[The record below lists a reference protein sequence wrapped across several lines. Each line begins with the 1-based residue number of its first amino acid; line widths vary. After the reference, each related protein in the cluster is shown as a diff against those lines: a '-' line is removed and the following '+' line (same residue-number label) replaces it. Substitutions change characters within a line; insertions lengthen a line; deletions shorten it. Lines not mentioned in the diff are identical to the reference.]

1 MNTFEEVWENVC
13 DYCKDEISG
22 VAYNCWIKTLSP
34 VKLHG
39 KVAVVSAP
47 TKYQRDL
54 TESHYK
60 ELLERAFSEVFGF
73 QVSVEVISEEENA
86 PARPEPENITETFT
100 FDNFIVGPSN
110 DFAHA
115 AAVAV
120 AKNPGKQYNPL
131 FIYGKP
137 GLGKTHLLNA
147 IKNYVSEHNPGF
159 NIVYTQGEAFANE
172 IIDAI
177 HSGSTPDFR
186 EKFRNTDMLF
196 VDDIQ
201 FIAGK
206 DSTQTEFFN
215 TFNSLHEAG
224 KQIVLTSDR
233 PPKEINSLTE
243 RLRQRFEMGL
253 LADIK
258 EPDYETRV
266 AIIRKKAEE
275 LNFEMSD
282 AVAQCIANQIKTN
295 VRQIEGVLNKLMAY
309 TNLTSEK
316 PSIFNVITVI
326 NEIRRDEVDNTIT
339 VEKIMD
345 AVSNAYD
352 VTPADICS
360 KKQHMEISNARHI
373 VTYIASQMTGMTLKQ
388 IGEKINRNHSTVSA
402 SLNKM
407 EKEMA
412 KNPRLRANIEDIM
425 KNLKNE

>member
-1 MNTFEEVWENVC
+1 MNTFEEVWEKVC

-373 VTYIASQMTGMTLKQ
+373 VIYIASQMTGMTLKQ

>member
-60 ELLERAFSEVFGF
+60 ELLEHAFSEVFGF

-373 VTYIASQMTGMTLKQ
+373 VIYIASQMTGMTLKQ

>member
-73 QVSVEVISEEENA
+73 QVSVVVISEEENA

-373 VTYIASQMTGMTLKQ
+373 VIYIASQMTGMTLKQ

>member
-215 TFNSLHEAG
+215 TFKSLHEAG

-373 VTYIASQMTGMTLKQ
+373 VIYIASQMTGMTLKQ

>member
-13 DYCKDEISG
+13 DYCKDELSG

-47 TKYQRDL
+47 TEYQKGL
-54 TESHYK
+54 TENLYK

-73 QVSVEVISEEENA
+73 DVAVEVISEEENA
-86 PARPEPENITETFT
+86 PKKKAPENITESFT

-147 IKNYVSEHNPGF
+147 IKNYVSEQNPGF

-215 TFNSLHEAG
+215 TFNSLHESG

-275 LNFEMSD
+275 MNFEVSD

-309 TNLTSEK
+309 TNLTGER

-339 VEKIMD
+339 VEKIME
-345 AVSNAYD
+345 AVANAYD

-373 VTYIASQMTGMTLKQ
+373 VIYISSQLTGMTLKQ

-412 KNPRLRANIEDIM
+412 KKPRLRATIEDIM

>member
-73 QVSVEVISEEENA
+73 HVSVEVISEEENA

-373 VTYIASQMTGMTLKQ
+373 VIYIASQMTGMTLKQ